1 MNATKSVHDEFPIT
15 APSPLAGRIGSVL
28 RVAGHVL
35 AEKITR
41 PVPSTIPAIP
51 RSAGA
56 ISAGWLSGILCAG
69 SAGAEIIAVVPGAAS
84 NGTTNRQKLKVCYNA
99 IGKAAGL
106 PEHLFIKSTTTL
118 TTRILNGF
126 SGIIQGEIGFYNQV
140 RPELDIEAP
149 AAYYAAYDPKSFRS
163 IVILDDIAASKGATF
178 CTTSKLISRENMR
191 GIVSLLAKVHGKYYG
206 SSRLDSEFL
215 WLKTPL
221 DFQRQTNAS
230 LNFRKLCDKGT
241 TRSAEVIPSV
251 LLPEG
256 DRIWRAFGRS
266 LTLNAEGP
274 RYLLHGDGHVR
285 NFYETRDGSMGACDW
300 QITLKGHWGFDFA
313 YAVISGL
320 TIENRRKWERE
331 LLEFYLAQLAAAG
344 GPSLNFEDA
353 WLAYRQHTI
362 YPYYGFLTVMGAGSL
377 LPAMQPRDACLEI
390 IRRAS
395 AAMVDLDSLSA
406 LEV

>member
-1 MNATKSVHDEFPIT
+1 MNATKSVRDEFPIT
-15 APSPLAGRIGSVL
+15 APSPLAGRLGSVL
-28 RVAGHVL
+28 RIAGHVL

-41 PVPSTIPAIP
+41 PVPSDASVIP

-56 ISAGWLSGILCAG
+56 ISPRWLSSVLCAG
-69 SAGAEIIAVVPGAAS
+69 HPGAEIVAVVPGASS
-84 NGTTNRQKLKVCYNA
+84 NGTTNRQKLEVSYNS
-99 IGKAAGL
+99 IGKVSGL
-106 PEHLFIKSTTTL
+106 PKHLFIKSTTTL
-118 TTRILNGF
+118 TTRVLNGF

-140 RPELDIEAP
+140 RPELEIEAP
-149 AAYYAAYDPKSFRS
+149 TAYYAAYDPKSFRS

-178 CTTSKLISRENMR
+178 CTTSKLISLENMR
-191 GIVSLLAKVHGKYYG
+191 GIVKLLAHLHGKYYKDP
-206 SSRLDSEFL
+206 RLDTEFL

-221 DFQRQTNAS
+221 DFQRQTNAQ

-241 TRSAEVIPSV
+241 IRSAEVIPPA

-274 RYLLHGDGHVR
+274 QFLLHGDAHVR

-320 TIENRRKWERE
+320 TVENRRKWERE
-331 LLEFYLAQLAAAG
+331 LLEFYLAELAAAG
-344 GPSLNFEDA
+344 GPSLEFEDA
-353 WLAYRQHTI
+353 WLCYRQHTI

-377 LPAMQPRDACLEI
+377 LPAMQPRGACLEI

-395 AAMVDLDSLSA
+395 TAMVDLDSLAA
-406 LEV
+406 LDV